1 MKIYPVKFEAYD
13 DIDDPAFKVENEDGN
28 VATVTISTAVTVESW
43 DEMSAAIRQCLIDM
57 KLGE

>member
-13 DIDDPAFKVENEDGN
+13 DIEELAFKVENVDGHC
-28 VATVTISTAVTVESW
+28 ADVTISTSVTVELW